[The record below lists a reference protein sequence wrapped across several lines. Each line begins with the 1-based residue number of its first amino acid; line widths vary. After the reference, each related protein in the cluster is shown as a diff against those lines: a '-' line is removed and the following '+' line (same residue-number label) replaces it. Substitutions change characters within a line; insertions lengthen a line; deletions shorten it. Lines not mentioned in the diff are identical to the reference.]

1 MAEHPIGKGA
11 MSEMRNA
18 RRIRIRAVAA
28 AGIAL
33 AAGIL
38 VAFFS
43 GVASSPSAY
52 VTGQTVEVL
61 HAVGSMQSTEGN
73 RVSTSRHQLWFDPV
87 TLDTRY
93 TTAAADGT
101 NAVTQLRQDRTV
113 HIYNHDRNQVV
124 TNTAT
129 SRESAMVDVAARLLG
144 YRSALQRQ
152 IIQVLR
158 QGEVQGRPALLVQ
171 GQAFGLS
178 VRGWLD
184 RRSLVPL
191 EETFFERS
199 GGVLARVEWS
209 YAVLEELPREQV
221 PADAFSVSIP
231 SNAAAVRSRYMTSS
245 EATTFRDFDIYYLGD
260 TYGELPLFAITHRVI
275 SGVGPLAP
283 GQTSANVA
291 ITYLKGDTK
300 LSLDQRPASTYIQRE
315 SAPGIPAP
323 GESVSLNGNP
333 ATIYSYAGGTD
344 LEIRIGSTVVVIF
357 GRDSQQVLQ
366 AATALRKLN

>member
-1 MAEHPIGKGA
+1 
-11 MSEMRNA
+11 MSEMHAPRLRA
-18 RRIRIRAVAA
+18 PAVAA
-28 AGIAL
+28 AVMAL

-38 VAFFS
+38 VVFFG
-43 GVASSPSAY
+43 GVAGSPSAY
-52 VTGQTVEVL
+52 VSGQTVEVL
-61 HAVGSMQSTEGN
+61 HAVGSMQSTEGS
-73 RVSTSRHQLWFDPV
+73 RVSTSRHELWFDPV

-101 NAVTQLRQDRTV
+101 NAVTQFRQDRTA
-113 HIYNHDRNQVV
+113 HIYNHDRNQVI

-129 SRESAMVDVAARLLG
+129 IRQSAMVDVAARLLG

-152 IIQVLR
+152 QIQIIR
-158 QGEVQGRPALLVQ
+158 RGEFEGRPAVLVQ

-178 VRGWLD
+178 VRGWLE
-184 RRSLVPL
+184 RTSLVPL

-199 GGVLARVEWS
+199 GGVLERVEWS

-221 PADAFSVSIP
+221 PPDAFSVSIP

-245 EATTFRDFDIYYLGD
+245 EATTFRDFDIYYLGE
-260 TYGELPLFAITHRVI
+260 TYGDLPLFAITHRAI

-291 ITYLKGDTK
+291 ITYLRGDTK
-300 LSLDQRPASTYIQRE
+300 LSLDQRPASTYLQRE
-315 SAPGIPAP
+315 SAPGIPAL
-323 GESVSLNGNP
+323 GEAVSVNGNR